1 MYIGTGAHGLYVCLM
16 CMWLSAHS
24 YKDLHIQVNGQL
36 WGVGSCHVPVTRYRS
51 ISSSVLDPQRYLSH
65 ELLGEMGHC
74 TCFPHLHR
82 NTQSHM
88 NMYDTI
94 SRFFTSFPGMQT
106 RVIRLYASLVSC
118 WVIALAPSWWI
129 VVSSVSQIKYT
140 CVTENKEID
149 VANILL
155 KDTSALS
162 YLRVFA
168 VYWN

>member
-1 MYIGTGAHGLYVCLM
+1 M

-51 ISSSVLDPQRYLSH
+51 ISSSVLDPQWYLNH
-65 ELLGEMGHC
+65 ETLGEISHC

-129 VVSSVSQIKYT
+129 VASSVSQIKYT

-162 YLRVFA
+162 NFGVFA
-168 VYWN
+168 VYWNWEDRNCGQ